1 VDTRSPPVK
10 AGEPPITAANSFGIC
25 QQHIMKMRDPPIT
38 SKAVMAGR
46 ADVPI
51 ACASSSQPMLRPNP
65 AEIRQYSRMILMP
78 METARA
84 M

>member
-1 VDTRSPPVK
+1 
-10 AGEPPITAANSFGIC
+10 
-25 QQHIMKMRDPPIT
+25 MKIRDPPIT